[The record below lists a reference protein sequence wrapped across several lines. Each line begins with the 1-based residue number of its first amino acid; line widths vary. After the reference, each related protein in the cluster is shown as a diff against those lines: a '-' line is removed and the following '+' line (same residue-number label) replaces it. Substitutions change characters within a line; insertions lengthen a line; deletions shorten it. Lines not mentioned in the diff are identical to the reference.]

1 MTQQS
6 PKNTLLLAST
16 SPYRKMLL
24 ERLGIPF
31 ETRSPNVDE
40 SPLAGENP
48 DQLVERLALAKAQAV
63 AEVMPSSIVIGSDQ
77 LAAFDGRVIGK
88 PGNMEN
94 ARRQLASFSGKQVL
108 YLTSFVVLESDTGRN
123 VLETVQTIVNFRVI
137 NNREISR
144 YLELD
149 QPLDCAGS
157 FKSECAGISLF
168 ESLRSEDPTAL
179 IGLPLIRLGSALR
192 KFGFQ
197 VP

>member
-6 PKNTLLLAST
+6 PKNTLVLAST

-24 ERLGIPF
+24 QRLGVPF

-40 SPLAGENP
+40 SPLPGELP
-48 DQLVERLALAKAQAV
+48 VRLVERLALAKARAV
-63 AEVMPSSIVIGSDQ
+63 AEHMPCSIIIGSDQ
-77 LAAFDGRVIGK
+77 LAAFDNQVIGK
-88 PGNMEN
+88 PGSVEN
-94 ARRQLASFSGKQVL
+94 ARRQLAAFSGKRVL
-108 YLTSFVVLESDTGRN
+108 YLTSFVLLDSDTGRHLAES
-123 VLETVQTIVNFRVI
+123 VPTIVKFRELDDGEI
-137 NNREISR
+137 NR

-157 FKSECAGISLF
+157 FKSECAGVSLF
-168 ESLRSEDPTAL
+168 ESVQSDDPTAL
-179 IGLPLIRLGSALR
+179 IGLPLIRLCSALR